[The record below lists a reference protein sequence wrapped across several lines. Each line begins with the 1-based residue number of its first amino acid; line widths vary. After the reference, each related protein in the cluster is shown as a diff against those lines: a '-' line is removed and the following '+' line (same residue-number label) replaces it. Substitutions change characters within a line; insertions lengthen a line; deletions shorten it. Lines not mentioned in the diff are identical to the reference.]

1 MRYSPGHE
9 SSSLFALYSGNIHTH
24 SHQLVSQRREVQKGE
39 RERETEREGERVG
52 QKQKFVGNKY
62 FPLLVRGRL

>member
-1 MRYSPGHE
+1 
-9 SSSLFALYSGNIHTH
+9 
-24 SHQLVSQRREVQKGE
+24 VSQRREVQKGE